1 MLPVPAAWRAV
12 LLLPAAGAGALAGVL
27 GSFVHPL
34 DVARLPLGLAL
45 AVLLTAGVLV
55 TWGLLVGRAG
65 AVAAAFGWVAVVLL
79 LAARRPE
86 GDLVVPAS
94 VSGYLWLLGGLVLA
108 AACIALPY
116 GASAPPSGDDGT
128 GR

>member
-1 MLPVPAAWRAV
+1 MLPVPAALRAA

-27 GSFVHPL
+27 GSFVHPV
-34 DVARLPLGLAL
+34 DVVGLPLGLAL
-45 AVLLTAGVLV
+45 AVLLTAGALV
-55 TWGLLVGRAG
+55 TWGLVLGRAG
-65 AVAAAFGWVAVVLL
+65 AVAAAAGWVVVVLL

-86 GDLVVPAS
+86 GDLVVPGS
-94 VSGYLWLLGGLVLA
+94 LSGYLWLLGGLVLA

-116 GASAPPSGDDGT
+116 GAPAPPSGDDGT